1 MKRTELKRRL
11 TWAVRALKGA
21 PLVYDLPVP
30 KLTVETQPVQ
40 TIGARFELYLPEAV
54 MLSPEDRTK
63 MAERKLLENLGR
75 GLWES
80 GLVQVR
86 QTNTSHAIVYEAR
99 IRAIAPAEEDRY
111 E

>member
-1 MKRTELKRRL
+1 MKLTELKRRL

-21 PLVYDLPVP
+21 PLVYDFPMP
-30 KLTVETQPVQ
+30 KLTVENRPVQ
-40 TIGARFELYLPEAV
+40 TIGARFEVYRPEAD

-63 MAERKLLENLGR
+63 MAERKLLENLMK

-86 QTNTSHAIVYEAR
+86 QTNTARAIIYEAR
-99 IRAIAPAEEDRY
+99 IRAIAPAEEDDY